1 MTIETVCVVD
11 DHAQVLAAI
20 ATLLR
25 VANFEVK
32 TFESAKAFLE
42 YCVGDALDD
51 IDCLVLDV
59 RMPGMTGIELQKEL
73 NKRDI
78 DKPVVLMSADVSRV
92 VAEFGRKNGA
102 ATLLEKP
109 FDGITLVAAV
119 KKAMSPPEVE
129 E

>member
-1 MTIETVCVVD
+1 MTNETVCVVD

-32 TFESAKAFLE
+32 TFGSAKAFLE

-59 RMPGMTGIELQKEL
+59 RMPGMSGIELQKEL

-78 DKPVVLMSADVSRV
+78 DKPVVLMSADVSRL

-109 FDGITLVAAV
+109 FDGITLVAAI
-119 KKAMSPPEVE
+119 KKAMSPPEN
-129 E
+129 